1 MGDSMAYDLAVWG
14 IIVLFMIIGLV
25 LLTKILR
32 SYFGT
37 KVQELKQETMTFD
50 DLGRMQQTGLL
61 TEEEAKIIKQRM
73 AEKLLGQQKSPTVE
87 LKGEEALK
95 SLLHEIELKGPE
107 AVIEKPQETSAA
119 MDQPKLALEPIQET
133 PATPNPEATKA
144 HVAPSAKTSKQLF
157 DLEKLLTSGAIDEA
171 EYQRLKEYFKK
182 QAQ

>member
-37 KVQELKQETMTFD
+37 KVRELKQETMTFD

-61 TEEEAKIIKQRM
+61 TEEESKKIKQRM

-107 AVIEKPQETSAA
+107 AVIEKPKESPATTDHSKTAF
-119 MDQPKLALEPIQET
+119 QET
-133 PATPNPEATKA
+133 PVEATPNPESTQV
-144 HVAPSAKTSKQLF
+144 HGTHSAKKAKQLF